1 MSPTPSLN
9 HHLTKIFPLSNL
21 ANLPTLNPQLHS
33 FSPTTAIMAPQT
45 ASQRT
50 DDEAQTLISD
60 SIKAFP
66 TILFETN
73 EGLKEIITILGV
85 IEKQTL

>member
-1 MSPTPSLN
+1 
-9 HHLTKIFPLSNL
+9 
-21 ANLPTLNPQLHS
+21 
-33 FSPTTAIMAPQT
+33 MAPQT

-85 IEKQTL
+85 VEKQTL